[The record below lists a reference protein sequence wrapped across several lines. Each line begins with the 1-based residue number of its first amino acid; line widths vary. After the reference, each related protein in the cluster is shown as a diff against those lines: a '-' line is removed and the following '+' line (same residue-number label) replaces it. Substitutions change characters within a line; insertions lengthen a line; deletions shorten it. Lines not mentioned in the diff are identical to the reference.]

1 MKKNHQKMAW
11 FGLWLIQRCGNTLMQ
26 CGQILLKTLGT
37 FVLAMDGMNPFGE
50 FNFKHSTWLDLLLM
64 YNLFPWLV
72 AKQICYVVSCHPW
85 KGISQG
91 CKYGHIHGTF
101 D

>member
-1 MKKNHQKMAW
+1 MAS
-11 FGLWLIQRCGNTLMQ
+11 FIAHVQSTSMIG
-26 CGQILLKTLGT
+26 
-37 FVLAMDGMNPFGE
+37 D
-50 FNFKHSTWLDLLLM
+50 NF
-64 YNLFPWLV
+64 FF
-72 AKQICYVVSCHPW
+72 CYVVSYDPW

>member
-1 MKKNHQKMAW
+1 MVWSMVDSKVWKHIDAMWPNFTKDPRN
-11 FGLWLIQRCGNTLMQ
+11 FC
-26 CGQILLKTLGT
+26 

-50 FNFKHSTWLDLLLM
+50 FNFKHSTWLVLLLM